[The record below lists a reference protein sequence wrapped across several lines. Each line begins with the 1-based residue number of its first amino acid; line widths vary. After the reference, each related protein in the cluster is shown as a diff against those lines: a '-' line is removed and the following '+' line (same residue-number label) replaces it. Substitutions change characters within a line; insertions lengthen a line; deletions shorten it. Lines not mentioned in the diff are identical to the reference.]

1 VAGQAV
7 AMSARPRLLLIAPTV
22 LRYVGG
28 TETVV
33 AQLARRLA
41 RAADL
46 TLATGD
52 ADGPAHGPPLDF
64 EHRRIVVP
72 FSGRDTASN
81 RRLARWLGL
90 NPFRIESRSFFRALD
105 ALRPDLAAFDAILTF
120 YEHDAW
126 LLASRA
132 PGVRRLHLLPGVGHR
147 RFFRR
152 VDPRDVVFVGTRGAE
167 RARRKWGLD
176 VAALPLGVDDGFF
189 PERARERPG
198 SMRLAFVG
206 RLDGSKRIDWLADT
220 FAASDLAAR
229 GYALDVVGEGPLG
242 EALARRHR
250 GTPGLVLHGRLAPAE
265 VAALLQRARLLL
277 HPTELESFGL
287 SILEAMAAGTP
298 VITHDLPAIRAW
310 AGDHPTY
317 AAHLDAT
324 AWLDAVRGYEDE
336 ARWAAVAARN
346 LAFARGFGWDAIAG
360 RVLALLEAR
369 RARG

>member
-1 VAGQAV
+1 
-7 AMSARPRLLLIAPTV
+7 MTSRPRLLLIAPTV
-22 LRYVGG
+22 VQYVGG

-46 TLATGD
+46 TIAAGR
-52 ADGPAHGPPLDF
+52 AAGEARGPGLDF
-64 EHRRIVVP
+64 EHRRVLVP
-72 FSGRDTASN
+72 FAGRDTPAN
-81 RRLARWLGL
+81 RRLVRWLRL

-105 ALRPDLAAFDAILTF
+105 AQPLDLAGFDAILTF

-152 VDPRDVVFVGTRGAE
+152 VDARDVVFLGPRGAE

-176 VAALPLGVDDGFF
+176 VASLPLGVDEAFF
-189 PERARERPG
+189 PERPRERPG

-206 RLDGSKRIDWLADT
+206 RLDGSKRVDWLADT

-229 GYALDVVGEGPLG
+229 GYALDVVGDGPLG
-242 EALARRHR
+242 DALARRHR
-250 GTPGLVLHGRLAPAE
+250 GTPGIVLHGRRTPAE
-265 VAALLQRARLLL
+265 VATLLRRARLLL

-287 SILEAMAAGTP
+287 TILEAMAAGTP
-298 VITHDLPAIRAW
+298 VITHDLPSIRAW

-317 AAHLDAT
+317 AAHLDAR

-346 LAFARGFGWDAIAG
+346 LAFARGFGWDAIAA
-360 RVLALLEAR
+360 RVLALLGAR
-369 RARG
+369 A

>member
-1 VAGQAV
+1 MTG
-7 AMSARPRLLLIAPTV
+7 RPRLLLIAPTV
-22 LRYVGG
+22 LQYVGG

-41 RAADL
+41 RDAELTIAAGRTAD
-46 TLATGD
+46 D
-52 ADGPAHGPPLDF
+52 ARGPALDF

-72 FSGRDTASN
+72 FAGRDTPAN
-81 RRLARWLGL
+81 RRLVRWLRL

-105 ALRPDLAAFDAILTF
+105 AQRLDAAAFDAILTF

-152 VDPRDVVFVGTRGAE
+152 VDARDVVFVGTRGAE
-167 RARRKWGLD
+167 RAKRKWGL
-176 VAALPLGVDDGFF
+176 ALPSLPLGVDDAFF
-189 PERARERPG
+189 PERPRERPD

-206 RLDGSKRIDWLADT
+206 RLDGSKRVDWLADA
-220 FAASDLAAR
+220 FAAGGLAAR
-229 GYALDVVGEGPLG
+229 GYSLDLVGDGPLG

-250 GTPGLVLHGRLAPAE
+250 DTPGIVLHGRRPPAE

-287 SILEAMAAGTP
+287 TILEAMAAGTP
-298 VITHDLPAIRAW
+298 VITHDLPSIRAW
-310 AGDHPTY
+310 AGEHPTY
-317 AAHLDAT
+317 AAHLDAR
-324 AWLDAVRGYEDE
+324 AWLEAIRGYEDE
-336 ARWAAVAARN
+336 ARWAAVSARN
-346 LAFARGFGWDAIAG
+346 LAFARGFGWDAIAA
-360 RVLALLEAR
+360 RVLALIAT
-369 RARG
+369 RG